1 MQDTLYYLLK
11 DIRKNPQ
18 LSKMELLDKLKKN
31 GIVSN
36 SFNTVNEVFVKQI
49 LMNENGTLGANAL
62 VYLYYQEDEALSKLK
77 KTNFIKIIEKLIQL
91 RKHGNNVALTLNTQ
105 ILNDI
110 RDDMLDIVKL
120 IGGN

>member
-1 MQDTLYYLLK
+1 
-11 DIRKNPQ
+11 
-18 LSKMELLDKLKKN
+18 
-31 GIVSN
+31 
-36 SFNTVNEVFVKQI
+36 
-49 LMNENGTLGANAL
+49 MNENGTLGANAL